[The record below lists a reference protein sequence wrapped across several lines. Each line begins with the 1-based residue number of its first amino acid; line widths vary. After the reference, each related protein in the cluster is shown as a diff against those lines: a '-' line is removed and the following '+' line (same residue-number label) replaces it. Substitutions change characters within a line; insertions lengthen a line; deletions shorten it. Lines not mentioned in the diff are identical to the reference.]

1 MDDGRPAGGEGLDAQ
16 NSFLKES
23 RQYTGFM
30 RQVFREPDPL
40 LEPTDMFDTVTL
52 ATIGLLTVSAVVF
65 YFIARFTVNLI
76 RQHYNVYDL
85 MYLMEEE
92 EKKE

>member
-1 MDDGRPAGGEGLDAQ
+1 M
-16 NSFLKES
+16 
-23 RQYTGFM
+23 GFM
-30 RQVFREPDPL
+30 RQVFREPEPI
-40 LEPTDMFDTVTL
+40 LEPTDMFDTATL
-52 ATIGLLTVSAVVF
+52 ATIGLLTSSAVIF
-65 YFIARFTVNLI
+65 YFIARLTANLI